1 MSNDKKIRVMTV
13 DDHEI
18 MRGGIRFLL
27 LAFDDLELVA
37 EAHSGEEA
45 VELCSKANLDVV
57 LMDMKMTGMD
67 GVATTKAIKES
78 YPSVQVLAL
87 TSFYEADLVRR
98 ALDAG
103 AVGYMLKDASKEELA
118 EAIRAA
124 RAGRTTLSPNAASAL
139 AEKTDVSG
147 SIGNDLTEREREIL
161 ALLTEGLSNSQIAE
175 RLNRSPFTIRHHV
188 SQVIS
193 KLGAAN
199 RAEAAALAIKHRLLR
214 HEDGNSSGVQ

>member
-1 MSNDKKIRVMTV
+1 MTV

-45 VELCSKANLDVV
+45 VGLCGTANPDVV
-57 LMDMKMTGMD
+57 LMDMKMAGMD
-67 GVATTKAIKES
+67 GVSTTKAIKES
-78 YPSVQVLAL
+78 YPTVQVLAL

-103 AVGYMLKDASKEELA
+103 AVGYMLKDTSKEELA
-118 EAIRAA
+118 DAIRAA
-124 RAGRTTLSPNAASAL
+124 QAGRTTLSPNAASAL
-139 AEKTDVSG
+139 AEKRVATDDL
-147 SIGNDLTEREREIL
+147 GNDLTEREREVL
-161 ALLTEGLSNSQIAE
+161 ALLVEGLSNNQIAE
-175 RLNRSPFTIRHHV
+175 QLNRSPFTVRHHV
-188 SQVIS
+188 SQVIL

-199 RAEAAALAIKHRLLR
+199 RAEAAALAVKHRLLR
-214 HEDGNSSGVQ
+214 HEDGNSNGVQ

>member
-1 MSNDKKIRVMTV
+1 MSEDKTIRVMTV

-45 VELCSKANLDVV
+45 VGLCGKTNPDVV
-57 LMDMKMTGMD
+57 LMDMKMAGMD
-67 GVATTKAIKES
+67 GVATTQAIKES
-78 YPSVQVLAL
+78 YPNVQVLAL
-87 TSFYEADLVRR
+87 TSFYDADLVRR

-118 EAIRAA
+118 DAIRAA
-124 RAGRTTLSPNAASAL
+124 KAGRTTLSPNAASAL
-139 AEKTDVSG
+139 AEKMDVRNDL
-147 SIGNDLTEREREIL
+147 GNDLTEREREVL
-161 ALLTEGLSNSQIAE
+161 ALLAEGLSNIQIAE
-175 RLNRSPFTIRHHV
+175 QLHRSPFTVRHHV

-199 RAEAAALAIKHRLLR
+199 RAEAAALAVKHGLLR
-214 HEDGNSSGVQ
+214 Q

>member
-1 MSNDKKIRVMTV
+1 MNKDKTIRVMTV

-27 LAFDDLELVA
+27 LAFDDLEFVA

-45 VELCSKANLDVV
+45 VKLCSKATPDVV

-78 YPSVQVLAL
+78 HPSVHVLAL
-87 TSFYEADLVRR
+87 TSFYDAELVRR

-118 EAIRAA
+118 DAIRAA
-124 RAGRTTLSPNAASAL
+124 QAGRTTLSPNAASAL
-139 AEKTDVSG
+139 AQKMDVLN
-147 SIGNDLTEREREIL
+147 SIGNDLTEREREVL
-161 ALLTEGLSNSQIAE
+161 TLLTEGLSNSQIAE
-175 RLNRSPFTIRHHV
+175 RLKRSPFTIRHHV

-199 RAEAAALAIKHRLLR
+199 RAEAAALAVKHKLLR
-214 HEDGNSSGVQ
+214 Q